1 MDTIKLGIS
10 TEYIPGKVNVGLY
23 IHEGEGWLVD
33 SGLDDEAGRKIA
45 RLLREREIPLKRIV
59 TTHSNADHCGGNAF
73 LVSRTNCSV
82 AATALEGVIIENPFF
97 EPLMLWS
104 ALPFKELQNKFL
116 QAKPSK
122 VDLVIENKG
131 PFDESKLEAVPL
143 PGHFI
148 DMIGIKT
155 PDGVF
160 FAADALF
167 SPELIEKYKIM
178 FVLDVEGALA
188 TMEELCRMEAA
199 WFVPSHAPAT
209 ENIKPLA
216 EANRKGLLLVGE
228 AVLDSCSEPA
238 SREEIVKKL
247 AHRFGL
253 SMSVTE
259 YVLNSSA
266 VSAHI
271 AYLRKKG
278 LLAPVVEEGRLLWRR
293 SS

>member
-1 MDTIKLGIS
+1 MDTIKLGAS

-23 IHEGEGWLVD
+23 THEGEGWLVD

-45 RLLREREIPLKRIV
+45 RLLRERGLPLKRIV

-73 LVSRTNCSV
+73 LTSRTDCSV
-82 AATALEGVIIENPFF
+82 AATALEAVIIENPFL

-122 VDLVIENKG
+122 VDLIIGNEG
-131 PFDESKLEAVPL
+131 PFDESGLEAVPL

-148 DMIGIKT
+148 DMIGVRT
-155 PDGVF
+155 PDDVF
-160 FAADALF
+160 FAADAVF

-178 FVLDVEGALA
+178 FVLDVEAALN
-188 TMEELCRMEAA
+188 TMEELCRTEAA

-209 ENIKPLA
+209 ENIEPLA

-228 AVLDSCSEPA
+228 AVLESCSAP
-238 SREEIVKKL
+238 STREDILEKL
-247 AHRFGL
+247 ARRFGL
-253 SMSVTE
+253 SMSVSE

-266 VSAHI
+266 LSAHI
-271 AYLRKKG
+271 AYLRKKS
-278 LLAPVVEEGRLLWRR
+278 LLSPVVEEGRLLWRR